1 MPLILTDEY
10 VKKNCMSQYPVPL
23 KALKGLKPNRDKTP
37 NYITKL
43 GRTGIKQIDLP
54 IYSPASVRSLAN
66 SISNIS
72 KLEREFV
79 NGYLENM
86 INSEMDELEDIR
98 QILAEEEKAEELDD
112 DRSSLTSS
120 ELARVEELLAEPDM
134 TEAEMDAITLAE
146 SRSMDA
152 EARAMAMQIRQRRDT
167 TIYSNPM
174 TPIAP
179 PYPRAAPPPPPRSAG
194 ADTEQTRTAFTSRM
208 PTKAEIDYIG
218 GGDPREYGRR
228 GGSRGGSGGE
238 L

>member
-10 VKKNCMSQYPVPL
+10 VKKNCMSAYPVPL

-43 GRTGIKQIDLP
+43 GRTGIKPIDLP

-72 KLEREFV
+72 KLERDFV

-86 INSEMDELEDIR
+86 IDDEMGGLQDLQGLLLERGESSFLD
-98 QILAEEEKAEELDD
+98 EEKAEELDD
-112 DRSSLTSS
+112 DDEVIVLEGEKQRQ
-120 ELARVEELLAEPDM
+120 
-134 TEAEMDAITLAE
+134 EALMERMIRAE
-146 SRSMDA
+146 STIEEMEMDA

-167 TIYSNPM
+167 TIFSNPM

-179 PYPRAAPPPPPRSAG
+179 PYLRAAPPPPPRSSG
-194 ADTEQTRTAFTSRM
+194 TDTEQTSTAF
-208 PTKAEIDYIG
+208 
-218 GGDPREYGRR
+218 RR
-228 GGSRGGSGGE
+228 RPE

>member
-10 VKKNCMSQYPVPL
+10 VKKNCMSAYPVPL

-43 GRTGIKQIDLP
+43 GRTGIKPIDLP

-72 KLEREFV
+72 KLERDFV

-86 INSEMDELEDIR
+86 IDDEMGGLQDLQGLLLERGESSFLD
-98 QILAEEEKAEELDD
+98 EEKAEELDD
-112 DRSSLTSS
+112 DDEVIVLEGEKQRQ
-120 ELARVEELLAEPDM
+120 
-134 TEAEMDAITLAE
+134 EALMERMIRAE
-146 SRSMDA
+146 STIEEMEMDA

-167 TIYSNPM
+167 TIFSNPM

-179 PYPRAAPPPPPRSAG
+179 PYLRAPNKQAPHSDGDRNYNQKNIILYLYINVFGETDKKFYSAESCSQRSK
-194 ADTEQTRTAFTSRM
+194 T
-208 PTKAEIDYIG
+208 Y
-218 GGDPREYGRR
+218 
-228 GGSRGGSGGE
+228 
-238 L
+238 

>member
-10 VKKNCMSQYPVPL
+10 VKKNCMSAYPVPL

-43 GRTGIKQIDLP
+43 GRTGIKPIDLP

-72 KLEREFV
+72 KLERDFV
-79 NGYLENM
+79 SDYLENM
-86 INSEMDELEDIR
+86 IDDEMGGLQDLQGLLLERGESSFLD
-98 QILAEEEKAEELDD
+98 EEKAEELDD
-112 DRSSLTSS
+112 DDEVIVLEGEKQRQ
-120 ELARVEELLAEPDM
+120 
-134 TEAEMDAITLAE
+134 EALMERMIRAE
-146 SRSMDA
+146 STLDEPEPEIKSRG
-152 EARAMAMQIRQRRDT
+152 DT
-167 TIYSNPM
+167 VIYS
-174 TPIAP
+174 
-179 PYPRAAPPPPPRSAG
+179 PRV
-194 ADTEQTRTAFTSRM
+194 
-208 PTKAEIDYIG
+208 PTKDEIEYIG